1 VLKDLWTGQ
10 WIQLVG
16 WLLMVSGFTLV
27 LYSRLYLVII
37 NPRLRAILLPTILTI
52 VVLTNFVVFLL
63 IFVVNGLRVAHGN
76 HSNKAYT
83 AAWRLQL
90 LSPIEEAILAGL
102 YVFFFVRLLKDSSL
116 EDSHFRKTTFYLLC
130 IAQAIIIICDALIIV
145 LNYKR
150 LILLR
155 TMLYPV
161 LYAFKLEFE
170 IVVLNRLIH
179 ITSGRKTRIPA
190 ILNVETRQP
199 DGPEKVMETT
209 SPHSL
214 TSSDDTAHEIVETYR
229 NSIDEMERRYLGR
242 V

>member
-1 VLKDLWTGQ
+1 
-10 WIQLVG
+10 
-16 WLLMVSGFTLV
+16 MVTGFTLV

-37 NPRLRAILLPTILTI
+37 NPRLRAILLPPILTV

-63 IFVVNGLRVAHGN
+63 IYVVNGTGVSHGN
-76 HSNKAYT
+76 HSNKAYI

-90 LSPIEEAILAGL
+90 LSPIEEIILAGL
-102 YVFFFVRLLKDSSL
+102 YVFFFVRILKDSSL

-130 IAQAIIIICDALIIV
+130 IAQVLIIICDVLIIV

-155 TMLYPV
+155 TLIYPT

-179 ITSGRKTRIPA
+179 LTSGRNIRIPA
-190 ILNVETRQP
+190 FLSVETRQP
-199 DGPEKVMETT
+199 DGPEKGKEAT
-209 SPHSL
+209 SPQSP
-214 TSSDDTAHEIVETYR
+214 TSSDDTANEILEPHR
-229 NSIDEMERRYLGR
+229 NSMDEMERRYLGR